1 MPDAHPDTDQP
12 VGFRIDP
19 QPAALP
25 QAVTLR
31 GRCGSVERLDAARHG
46 ADLWMPSPA
55 TATSG
60 PI

>member
-31 GRCGSVERLDAARHG
+31 G
-46 ADLWMPSPA
+46 MPSPA